1 MKLNEHSTA
10 TSVYLEQMGNHIE
23 IGEGYT
29 QLRRL
34 LFRELLQLGN
44 SETISEDRLYSRIY
58 IGLIR
63 S

>member
-34 LFRELLQLGN
+34 LFRELLQAGN
-44 SETISEDRLYSRIY
+44 SEIVSEDRLYLWR
-58 IGLIR
+58 
-63 S
+63 